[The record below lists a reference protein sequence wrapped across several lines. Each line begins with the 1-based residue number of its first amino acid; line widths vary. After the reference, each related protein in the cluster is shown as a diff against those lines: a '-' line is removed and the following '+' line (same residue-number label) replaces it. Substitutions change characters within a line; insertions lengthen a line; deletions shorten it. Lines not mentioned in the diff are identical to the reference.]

1 MRKGNAFV
9 DTVNQIVTQG
19 VQQGILQL
27 YTEDERFAGDVITL
41 GGKRVI
47 NFGSCSYL
55 GLEFDPRLKQAA
67 QDAIE
72 RYGTQFS
79 ESRAYVSLSL
89 YRELEELLEKMFE
102 AFVVI
107 TPTTTLGHI
116 AAIPVL
122 VSDDDAVITDQQVH
136 NSVQTAVSL
145 LKPRGIHVEIVR
157 HSRMDLLE
165 ERIVA
170 LQAKYAKIWYMAD
183 GIYSMFG
190 DECPI
195 RTIYQL
201 LEKYPAL
208 HFYVDDAHGMGIRGN
223 HGRGFVLDGRS
234 LHTRMV
240 MATSLNKSFASG
252 GGLLLFPHQE
262 WAQKVRSCGGPM
274 ITSGPMQPGSLGAAI
289 AAAKIHLSD
298 EVYALQEELHDKT
311 HYTTIQLKK
320 LGLPVVSEPGAGV
333 FYVGLGLPRLG
344 YRLVKKMIDAGYY
357 VNLGI
362 FPAVPLRQ
370 TGVRFTITRIHR
382 FGQIEAMI
390 KSLARSFNEVVAEE
404 NYGLAEIYK
413 VFHLKATEESGY
425 NESITKPFKEMSSLK
440 LSHYSSIEQIDQ
452 DEWDSLFAG
461 KGSFDWHGL
470 HSLEHCFNGNL
481 KPEDQWQFDYLIVRD
496 RSGKVVVATFLTT
509 AIWKEDMLLPTD
521 ASFWAEE
528 KRKDNP
534 YYLTT
539 RVMATGSLLT
549 EGEHIFI
556 HKESPFWKEAFGMVL
571 KKITVLQEHQSADNI
586 VLRDFHQIDPDL
598 DGIISGNG
606 FFRIAMPETNIVE
619 NLDGEGMDGFYQN
632 LSKRSRQH
640 FREDIRK
647 YLGNFEVSI
656 VKGTA
661 TKNDVDRWYRL
672 YLNVQKHSLELNT
685 FPLPRKLFSVL
696 ITSEGWE
703 VLRLTLKTDRN
714 ETQSGPTVC
723 MVYCYQ
729 SGDAYIPMVIGLD
742 YTYNKQFKVYR
753 QALYQL
759 VMRARQLGKKKV
771 YLGFSASIEKRKVG
785 ARQHPAYAYMHVS
798 DTYNMQVLEG
808 RSMTAKSEKSNN
820 P

>member
-9 DTVNQIVTQG
+9 DTVSRIVTEGMQH
-19 VQQGILQL
+19 GIVHL
-27 YTEDERFAGDVITL
+27 YTEDERFTGNAVTL
-41 GGKRVI
+41 RGKRVV

-79 ESRAYVSLSL
+79 ESRAYVSLTL
-89 YRELEELLEKMFE
+89 YKELEELLERMFE
-102 AFVVI
+102 AHCVI

-116 AAIPVL
+116 AAIPAL
-122 VSDDDAVITDQQVH
+122 VNDEDAVIIDQQVH
-136 NSVQTAVSL
+136 NSVQTAVNL

-165 ERIVA
+165 ERIIA
-170 LQAKYAKIWYMAD
+170 LQAKHAKIWYLAD

-195 RTIYQL
+195 RVIYRL
-201 LEKYPAL
+201 LDKYPAL

-223 HGRGFVLDGRS
+223 HGRGFVLDGRE
-234 LHTRMV
+234 LHPRMV

-252 GGLLLFPHQE
+252 GGLLVFPNLE
-262 WAQKVRSCGGPM
+262 WAQKVRGCGGPM

-298 EVYALQEELHDKT
+298 EIYALQEELHDKIR
-311 HYTTIQLKK
+311 YTTMRLKK
-320 LGLPVVSEPGAGV
+320 LGLPVVSRPGAAV

-344 YRLVKKMIDAGYY
+344 YRLVKKMLDAGYY

-370 TGVRFTITRIHR
+370 TGVRFTITRLHR
-382 FGQIEAMI
+382 FAQIEAMVLA
-390 KSLARSFNEVVAEE
+390 LARAFDEVTTEE
-404 NYGLAEIYK
+404 NFGLPEIYK
-413 VFHLKATEESGY
+413 AFRLKAPESSGS
-425 NESITKPFKEMSSLK
+425 NGSMSKPLRDMSSLK
-440 LSHYSSIEQIDQ
+440 LVHYTSIEQVDQ
-452 DEWDSLFAG
+452 SEWDSLFAG
-461 KGSFDWHGL
+461 KGSFDWQGL
-470 HSLEHCFNGNL
+470 RSLEQCFSGNQ
-481 KPEDQWQFDYLIVRD
+481 KPEDQWLFDYLVIRD
-496 RSGKVVVATFLTT
+496 GMGRVIIATFLTT
-509 AIWKEDMLLPTD
+509 AMWKEDMLLPAE

-534 YYLTT
+534 YHLTA

-556 HKESPFWKEAFGMVL
+556 WKESPSWKPAFGMLL
-571 KKITVLQEHQSADNI
+571 KKITSLQEQYAADNM
-586 VLRDFHQIDPDL
+586 VLRDFHQIDPEL
-598 DGIISGNG
+598 DKLISGNG
-606 FFRIAMPETNIVE
+606 FFRISLPETNIVE
-619 NLDGEGMDGFYQN
+619 NLHWDGMDGFYQN

-640 FREDIRK
+640 FREDVRK
-647 YLGNFEVSI
+647 YIDKFEVS
-656 VKGTA
+656 VVRGTIQE
-661 TKNDVDRWYRL
+661 KDLDSWYRL
-672 YLNVQKHSLELNT
+672 YLNVQHHSLELNT

-696 ITSEGWE
+696 AVSKGWE
-703 VLRLTLKTDRN
+703 VLRLTLKTGSE
-714 ETQSGPTVC
+714 ETQEGRTVC
-723 MVYCYQ
+723 VVYCYQ
-729 SGDAYIPMVIGLD
+729 SGDAYAPMIIGLD
-742 YTYNKQFKVYR
+742 YTYNKQYKVYR

-771 YLGFSASIEKRKVG
+771 YLGFSASVEKRKVG
-785 ARQHPAYAYMHVS
+785 ARQYPTYGYMHVS

-808 RSMTAKSEKSNN
+808 KGIMTKPEKSNDL
-820 P
+820 